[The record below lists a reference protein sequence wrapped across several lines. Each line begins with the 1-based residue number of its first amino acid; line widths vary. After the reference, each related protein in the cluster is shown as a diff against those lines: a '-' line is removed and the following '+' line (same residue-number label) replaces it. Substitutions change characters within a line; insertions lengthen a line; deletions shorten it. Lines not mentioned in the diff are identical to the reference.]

1 MGDASKRFERKHF
14 FIDRKLQG
22 RYMMSFFVPMFFMLL
37 FMIFTLYI
45 ASHSLVNAASSIVRM
60 DIQNKIT
67 LQFQDEL
74 EPSVSSYKELLRDI
88 NTYLRNFSEDEKY
101 RSAVVSSLLW
111 VFGIGILFV
120 IIQLVLLTIFFSHK
134 LAGPV
139 YRFEIVCHNII
150 EGKYTDKI
158 NLRKGDE
165 MQNLACLLNEVITK
179 TRARLRSLHEA
190 QSEQERQKIMETLE
204 L

>member
-1 MGDASKRFERKHF
+1 MSNEKKFERKHF
-14 FIDRKLQG
+14 FIDRKFQG
-22 RYMMSFFVPMFFMLL
+22 RYMITFLVPMVIMLV

-45 ASHSLVNAASSIVRM
+45 AAHSLVTTASTIVRM

-74 EPSVSSYKELLRDI
+74 EPSIESYKNVLKDI
-88 NTYLRNFSEDEKY
+88 NKYVRTFSENKKY
-101 RSAVVSSLLW
+101 RSAAVSSLLW

-134 LAGPV
+134 VAGPI
-139 YRFEIVCHNII
+139 YRFEMVCHNII
-150 EGKYTDKI
+150 DGKYTDKI
-158 NLRKGDE
+158 ILRKRDE
-165 MQNLACLLNEVITK
+165 MQNLAALLNEVIAK
-179 TRARLRSLHEA
+179 SRERLLGLKDATTEEEKH
-190 QSEQERQKIMETLE
+190 KIVNSLE

>member
-1 MGDASKRFERKHF
+1 MTTEKKFERKHF

-22 RYMMSFFVPMFFMLL
+22 RYMMTFFIPMIIMLV

-45 ASHSLVNAASSIVRM
+45 ASHSLVNSASSIVRM

-74 EPSVSSYKELLRDI
+74 EPSVNSYKSLLKDI
-88 NTYLRNFSEDEKY
+88 NAYLRNFSENEKY
-101 RSAVVSSLLW
+101 RKAVVSSLLW

-120 IIQLVLLTIFFSHK
+120 IVQLLLLTIFFSHK

-139 YRFEIVCHNII
+139 YRFEMVCHNVI
-150 EGKYTDKI
+150 EGKYTDTI
-158 NLRKGDE
+158 VLRKGDE
-165 MQNLACLLNEVITK
+165 MKNLAALLNEVIAK
-179 TRARLRSLHEA
+179 SRERLVGLGNA
-190 QSEQERQKIMETLE
+190 GSEEEKRKIIDSLE

>member
-1 MGDASKRFERKHF
+1 MTGEKKFERKHF

-22 RYMMSFFVPMFFMLL
+22 RYMVTFLVPMIIMLVFM
-37 FMIFTLYI
+37 MFTLYF
-45 ASHSLVNAASSIVRM
+45 AGQSLVSTASTIVRE
-60 DIQNKIT
+60 DVQNKISMQ
-67 LQFQDEL
+67 LQDTL
-74 EPSVSSYKELLRDI
+74 EPSVSSYKKLLRDI
-88 NTYLRNFSEDEKY
+88 DSYLRNFSENVKY
-101 RSAVVSSLLW
+101 RNAVLFSLLW

-120 IIQLVLLTIFFSHK
+120 IVQLVLLTIFYSHK

-139 YRFEIVCHNII
+139 YRFEMVCHHII

-165 MQNLACLLNEVITK
+165 MQNLASLLNEVIIK
-179 TRARLRSLHEA
+179 TNERLINLKNA
-190 QSEQERQKIMETLE
+190 TSEDDRKKIIDTLE

>member
-1 MGDASKRFERKHF
+1 MTTDKKFERKHF

-22 RYMMSFFVPMFFMLL
+22 RYMMTFLIPMLIMLV

-45 ASHSLVNAASSIVRM
+45 AANSLVNTASTIIKM

-74 EPSVSSYKELLRDI
+74 KPPVESYESLLKDI
-88 NTYLRNFSEDEKY
+88 NKYIRTFPENKKY

-111 VFGIGILFV
+111 VFGIGIIFV

-134 LAGPV
+134 VAGPIC
-139 YRFEIVCHNII
+139 RFEMVCHNII
-150 EGKYTDKI
+150 DGKYTDKI
-158 NLRKGDE
+158 VLRKRDE
-165 MQNLACLLNEVITK
+165 MKNLAVLINEVIAK
-179 TRARLRSLHEA
+179 SRERLLGLKDATTE
-190 QSEQERQKIMETLE
+190 EEKQKIVHSLE

>member
-1 MGDASKRFERKHF
+1 MAAEKRFERKHF

-22 RYMMSFFVPMFFMLL
+22 RYMMTFFVPMIIMLV

-45 ASHSLVNAASSIVRM
+45 ASHSLVNTASSILRM
-60 DIQNKIT
+60 DVQNMIT

-74 EPSVSSYKELLRDI
+74 EPSVAAYKNLLKDI
-88 NTYLRNFSEDEKY
+88 TGYLRNFSENEKY
-101 RSAVVSSLLW
+101 RKAVVSSLLW
-111 VFGIGILFV
+111 VLGIGIMFV

-139 YRFEIVCHNII
+139 YRFEMVCHNVI
-150 EGKYTDKI
+150 EGKYTDTI
-158 NLRKGDE
+158 VLRKGDE
-165 MQNLACLLNEVITK
+165 MKNLASLLNEVIAK
-179 TRARLRSLHEA
+179 SRERLTGLA
-190 QSEQERQKIMETLE
+190 DAGSEEEKKKILDSLE

>member
-1 MGDASKRFERKHF
+1 MATEKKFERKHF

-22 RYMMSFFVPMFFMLL
+22 RYMMTFFIPMIIMLA

-45 ASHSLVNAASSIVRM
+45 ASHSLVNSASSIVRM

-74 EPSVSSYKELLRDI
+74 EPSVNSYKSLLKDI
-88 NTYLRNFSEDEKY
+88 NAYLRNFSEDEKY
-101 RSAVVSSLLW
+101 RKAVVSSILW

-120 IIQLVLLTIFFSHK
+120 IVQLLLLTIFFSHK

-139 YRFEIVCHNII
+139 YRFEMVCHNVI
-150 EGKYTDKI
+150 EGKYTDTI
-158 NLRKGDE
+158 VLRKGDE
-165 MQNLACLLNEVITK
+165 MKNLAALLNEVIAK
-179 TRARLRSLHEA
+179 SRERLVGLGNA
-190 QSEQERQKIMETLE
+190 GSEEEKRKIIDSLE

>member
-1 MGDASKRFERKHF
+1 MATEKKFERKHF

-22 RYMMSFFVPMFFMLL
+22 RYMMTFFIPMIIMLV

-45 ASHSLVNAASSIVRM
+45 ASHSLVNSASSIVRM

-74 EPSVSSYKELLRDI
+74 EPSVNSYKSLLKDI
-88 NTYLRNFSEDEKY
+88 NAYLRNFSENEKY
-101 RSAVVSSLLW
+101 REAVVASLLW

-120 IIQLVLLTIFFSHK
+120 IVQLLLLTIFFSHK

-139 YRFEIVCHNII
+139 YRFEMVCHNVI
-150 EGKYTDKI
+150 EGKYTDTVV
-158 NLRKGDE
+158 LRKGDE
-165 MQNLACLLNEVITK
+165 MKNLAALLNEVIAK
-179 TRARLRSLHEA
+179 SRERLVCLGNA
-190 QSEQERQKIMETLE
+190 GSEDEKRKIIDSLE

>member
-1 MGDASKRFERKHF
+1 MSNEKKFERKHF

-22 RYMMSFFVPMFFMLL
+22 RYMMTFLIPMVIMLV

-45 ASHSLVNAASSIVRM
+45 AAHSLVTTASTIVRM

-74 EPSVSSYKELLRDI
+74 QPSIESYKNVLKDI
-88 NTYLRNFSEDEKY
+88 NKYVRTFSENKKY

-134 LAGPV
+134 IAGPV
-139 YRFEIVCHNII
+139 YRFEMVCHNII

-158 NLRKGDE
+158 ILRKRDE
-165 MQNLACLLNEVITK
+165 MQNLAALLNEVIAK
-179 TRARLRSLHEA
+179 SHERLLGLKDATTEEEKH
-190 QSEQERQKIMETLE
+190 KIVNSLE

>member
-1 MGDASKRFERKHF
+1 MADEKKFERKHF

-22 RYMMSFFVPMFFMLL
+22 RYMMTFFVPMLIMLF
-37 FMIFTLYI
+37 FMIFTLYL
-45 ASHSLVNAASSIVRM
+45 ASHSLVNTASSILRV

-67 LQFQDEL
+67 LQSQDEL
-74 EPSVSSYKELLRDI
+74 EPSVTSYKKLNRDI
-88 NTYLRNFSEDEKY
+88 ITYLRNFSENKKY

-139 YRFEIVCHNII
+139 YRFEMVCHNIV

-158 NLRKGDE
+158 ILRKGDE
-165 MQNLACLLNEVITK
+165 MQNLATLLNEVITT
-179 TRARLRSLHEA
+179 TRERLVSLNAADSKE
-190 QSEQERQKIMETLE
+190 EKKKIIDSLE

>member
-1 MGDASKRFERKHF
+1 MDTEKKFERKHF

-22 RYMMSFFVPMFFMLL
+22 RYMMTFFIPMIIMLF

-45 ASHSLVNAASSIVRM
+45 ASHSLVNTASSIVQM

-74 EPSVSSYKELLRDI
+74 DPPVSAYKNLLRDI
-88 NTYLRNFSEDEKY
+88 KSYLRNFSESDRY
-101 RSAVVSSLLW
+101 RTAVVSSLLW

-120 IIQLVLLTIFFSHK
+120 IVQLLLLTIFFSHK

-139 YRFEIVCHNII
+139 YRFEMVCHNII

-158 NLRKGDE
+158 VLRKGDE
-165 MQNLACLLNEVITK
+165 MKNLATLLNEVIE
-179 TRARLRSLHEA
+179 RSRERLVSLA
-190 QSEQERQKIMETLE
+190 NAGSEEEKKKIVDSLE

>member
-1 MGDASKRFERKHF
+1 MGTEKKFERKHF

-22 RYMMSFFVPMFFMLL
+22 RYMMTFFIPMIIMLV

-45 ASHSLVNAASSIVRM
+45 ASQSFVNTASSIVRM
-60 DIQNKIT
+60 DIQNTIT

-74 EPSVSSYKELLRDI
+74 EPSVSAYKNVLKEI
-88 NTYLRNFSEDEKY
+88 NSYLRNFSENEKY
-101 RSAVVSSLLW
+101 RKAVVLSLLW

-139 YRFEIVCHNII
+139 YRFELICHNII
-150 EGKYTDKI
+150 EGKYTDTI
-158 NLRKGDE
+158 VLRRGDE
-165 MQNLACLLNEVITK
+165 MKNLASLLNEVIAK
-179 TRARLRSLHEA
+179 TRERLVSLA
-190 QSEQERQKIMETLE
+190 NAGSEEEKKKIIDSLE

>member
-1 MGDASKRFERKHF
+1 MTTEKKFERKHF

-22 RYMMSFFVPMFFMLL
+22 RYMMTFFIPMLIMLG

-45 ASHSLVNAASSIVRM
+45 ASHSLVKTASTIVKM
-60 DIQNKIT
+60 DIQNQIT

-74 EPSVSSYKELLRDI
+74 EPSIQSYKNLLKEI
-88 NTYLRNFSEDEKY
+88 NTYLRNFPENKRY
-101 RSAVVSSLLW
+101 RSAVLSSLLW

-134 LAGPV
+134 VAGPV
-139 YRFEIVCHNII
+139 YRFEMTCHDVID
-150 EGKYTDKI
+150 GKYTGQIK
-158 NLRKGDE
+158 LRKGDE
-165 MQNLACLLNEVITK
+165 MQNLATLLNEVI
-179 TRARLRSLHEA
+179 ARSR
-190 QSEQERQKIMETLE
+190 ERLNGLKNAETEEEKQRIANSLE

>member
-1 MGDASKRFERKHF
+1 MANEKKFERKHF

-22 RYMMSFFVPMFFMLL
+22 RYMMTFFVPMLIMLF

-45 ASHSLVNAASSIVRM
+45 ASHSLVNTASGILRM
-60 DIQNKIT
+60 DIQNKVT

-74 EPSVSSYKELLRDI
+74 EPSVSSYKKLVQDI
-88 NTYLRNFSEDEKY
+88 NTYLRNFSENKKY
-101 RSAVVSSLLW
+101 RGAVVSSLLW

-139 YRFEIVCHNII
+139 YRFETVCHNII
-150 EGKYTDKI
+150 GGKYTDKI
-158 NLRKGDE
+158 VLRKGDE
-165 MQNLACLLNEVITK
+165 MQNLATLLNEVIATS
-179 TRARLRSLHEA
+179 RERLVGLNTA
-190 QSEQERQKIMETLE
+190 DSEEEKKKIVDSLE